1 MFTAT
6 VSGTLGLLG
15 ALEAELLALELLF
28 ALDFEIEESESLL
41 DLVLGAAISKV
52 KVASSIVVS
61 GSASGW

>member
-1 MFTAT
+1 M
-6 VSGTLGLLG
+6 LG
-15 ALEAELLALELLF
+15 ALEDELLALELLF

>member
-1 MFTAT
+1 M
-6 VSGTLGLLG
+6 LG